1 VNLFPKQKAES
12 RRGKGVI
19 HMGLLNIIH
28 RTHKRQ
34 MLSICELA
42 RLIGVLRNT
51 VTKHLVANTI
61 EPKFATPE
69 RASKL

>member
-1 VNLFPKQKAES
+1 
-12 RRGKGVI
+12 
-19 HMGLLNIIH
+19 MGLLNIIH

-69 RASKL
+69 RASKLEPFAEKMAGWLKTEAG

>member
-1 VNLFPKQKAES
+1 
-12 RRGKGVI
+12 
-19 HMGLLNIIH
+19 
-28 RTHKRQ
+28 

-51 VTKHLVANTI
+51 VTKHLVANTV

-69 RASKL
+69 RASKLEPFAEKMAGWLKTEVG